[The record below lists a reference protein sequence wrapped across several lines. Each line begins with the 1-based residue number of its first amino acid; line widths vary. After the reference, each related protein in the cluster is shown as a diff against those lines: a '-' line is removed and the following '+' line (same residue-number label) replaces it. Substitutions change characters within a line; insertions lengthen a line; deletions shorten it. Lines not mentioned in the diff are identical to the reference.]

1 MIYVGGFTAG
11 MIATGDWGA
20 ANQAGLNGLW
30 SSAAIG
36 GLVGAGSGYFYAK
49 NNNIDP
55 WSGVKKNS
63 IVIGEGMD
71 RVASASKDLKTSNID
86 KDWPKDVKAY
96 YSKRWRIVNAD
107 AMDFNAQWLNTKM
120 ERNYYLYDIGT
131 PNGAPISSPFYNMEV
146 SRTMVYPNVVPVKS
160 IQILRYFRIT
170 TF

>member
-1 MIYVGGFTAG
+1 
-11 MIATGDWGA
+11 
-20 ANQAGLNGLW
+20 
-30 SSAAIG
+30 
-36 GLVGAGSGYFYAK
+36 
-49 NNNIDP
+49 
-55 WSGVKKNS
+55 
-63 IVIGEGMD
+63 MD

-120 ERNYYLYDIGT
+120 ERNYYLYDIGI

-160 IQILRYFRIT
+160 IQIMRYFRINY
-170 TF
+170 F